1 MADMENFYND
11 LIIINLYFGCEKYR
25 PKTAISQVQ
34 SPYYLGTTIL
44 VHHDCHGTV
53 AASELLRPRDGGC
66 TVRRRDLL
74 YCYNMTSLSLT
85 DVKAN

>member
-1 MADMENFYND
+1 MADMENFCND

-53 AASELLRPRDGGC
+53 AASELLRPLRP
-66 TVRRRDLL
+66 RRL
-74 YCYNMTSLSLT
+74 YSKKKRPTLVL
-85 DVKAN
+85 